1 MIVNFS
7 NYKITLLFLIL
18 AIFIQTTSSQ
28 EVKNEPQK
36 PHLIGKPSKVEYVAS
51 ISSRMDNLARPNL
64 QQQKEMLDGRS
75 SKYDVVIGKGSEGDD
90 PLAKY
95 SDSLRHRSP
104 NRTPELVFETGSSNS
119 QPTDPAGA
127 VGPNHYISVINTA
140 FQIFD
145 KSGNSLTNGLIS
157 PNPTI
162 FTSGGCCDLTASYDN
177 AADRWILSFLGGG
190 VQLAVSDGPDP
201 VNDSWTV
208 YSYSAVSDYQ
218 KLSVW
223 RDGYYMTENTGS
235 TNKLHVFE
243 RDAMLD
249 EASAGTDPQILSFS
263 LPGLV
268 TSGFHSPQVL
278 NITDANFPTSGG
290 ATVMYMQDD
299 AWSGVTTDH
308 VKLWN
313 VDIDWESPND
323 SEVSSAVELTTTPFV
338 SVFDGG
344 SFSNLPQPDGG
355 ATIDALQATIMNQ
368 AQFRKFS
375 NYNSALFNF
384 VVDVDGSS
392 TKQAGIRWYELR
404 QTVDGEPWEIF
415 QEGTYTAPDNRHAW
429 NASLIMDV
437 KGNIGMG
444 YSGMSSANST
454 DSQVRVGSYYT
465 GRFSQDPI
473 NVMTLE
479 EGVIV
484 EGDANIPG
492 TRYGDYS
499 KIDLDPDNDKKFWFI
514 NEVMSGGRKNIAGV
528 FQIASNYINDLAI
541 ISIDTP
547 ISGVLSNNELVTIAI
562 QNLGESDASG
572 FEVSYQIDNNIEVIE
587 TYSETITSGSTAP
600 YTFVTAA
607 DLSIEGET
615 YTITSSS
622 LLSGDEDPGNDSV
635 TQEVTFIFT
644 NDIGVTAITSPT
656 DGEALANEPIVI
668 TIENFGTSSQSN
680 FEVVYSINGAPSI
693 IESIEG
699 PLDAGQTM
707 DYTFAALGNFSM
719 DGNYTI
725 VAQTLLESDSDASN
739 NTSQIDVLNSSCYTR
754 INDTNYTI
762 GPDIGVTTSVI
773 NMDQNAVITDV
784 NLTLNVEHT
793 WIADL
798 EVKLIAPDGVT
809 EIILF
814 EDVGSNG
821 DNFTN
826 TVLDDDASTDVSNGE
841 SPFTGSY
848 SPTGSLNDLNGL
860 MSAGDWTL
868 HINDD
873 ANQDGGNLID
883 WSIQICTE
891 LALSVSN
898 DELEGEFKILNK
910 GNNQFEVSLTNTNS
924 YEDLNLDIYNMGGQ
938 RLLWKT
944 LKNTSGFYSHTLDM
958 SYASKGIYLIRLGH
972 DKSSTVKKI
981 VVE

>member
-1 MIVNFS
+1 M
-7 NYKITLLFLIL
+7 
-18 AIFIQTTSSQ
+18 
-28 EVKNEPQK
+28 
-36 PHLIGKPSKVEYVAS
+36 
-51 ISSRMDNLARPNL
+51 
-64 QQQKEMLDGRS
+64 
-75 SKYDVVIGKGSEGDD
+75 
-90 PLAKY
+90 
-95 SDSLRHRSP
+95 
-104 NRTPELVFETGSSNS
+104 
-119 QPTDPAGA
+119 
-127 VGPNHYISVINTA
+127 
-140 FQIFD
+140 
-145 KSGNSLTNGLIS
+145 IS

-454 DSQVRVGSYYT
+454 DSQVRVGSYYI

-924 YEDLNLDIYNMGGQ
+924 HEDLNLDIYNMVGQ

-944 LKNTSGFYSHTLDM
+944 LKNTSGFYSHSLDM

-972 DKSSTVKKI
+972 NKSSTVKKI

>member
-7 NYKITLLFLIL
+7 NYKIPLLFLIL
-18 AIFIQTTSSQ
+18 TIFIQTTSSQ

-51 ISSRMDNLARPNL
+51 ISSRIDNLARPNL

-75 SKYDVVIGKGSEGDD
+75 SKYDVVIGKGSVGDD

-162 FTSGGCCDLTASYDN
+162 FSSGGCCDLTASYDN

-547 ISGVLSNNELVTIAI
+547 ISGALSNNELVTITI

-587 TYSETITSGSTAP
+587 TYSETITSGSTAQ

-622 LLSGDEDPGNDSV
+622 LLNGDEDPGNDSV

-924 YEDLNLDIYNMGGQ
+924 HEDLNLDIYNMVGQ

-944 LKNTSGFYSHTLDM
+944 LKNTSGFYSHSLDM
-958 SYASKGIYLIRLGH
+958 SYASKGIYLIRLGRN
-972 DKSSTVKKI
+972 KSSTIKKI

>member
-268 TSGFHSPQVL
+268 TSGFHSPQVI

-762 GPDIGVTTSVI
+762 GPDIGVTTSII

-924 YEDLNLDIYNMGGQ
+924 HEDLNLDIYNMVGQ

-944 LKNTSGFYSHTLDM
+944 LKNTSGFYSHSLDM

-972 DKSSTVKKI
+972 NKSSTVKKI

>member
-762 GPDIGVTTSVI
+762 GPDIGVTTSII

-784 NLTLNVEHT
+784 NLTLNIEHT

-924 YEDLNLDIYNMGGQ
+924 HEDLNLDIYNMVGQ

-944 LKNTSGFYSHTLDM
+944 LKNTSGFYSHSLDM

-972 DKSSTVKKI
+972 NKSSTVKKI

>member
-1 MIVNFS
+1 MIVNHS
-7 NYKITLLFLIL
+7 NYKIPLFFLIL
-18 AIFIQTTSSQ
+18 TMFIHNTSSQ
-28 EVKNEPQK
+28 EVKNEPKK
-36 PHLIGKPSKVEYVAS
+36 PDLIGKPSKVEYVAS

-95 SDSLRHRSP
+95 SDDLRHRSP
-104 NRTPELVFETGSSNS
+104 NRTPELVFEAGSSNS

-145 KSGNSLTNGLIS
+145 KGGNSLTDGLIS

-190 VQLAVSDGPDP
+190 VQVAVSDGPDP

-208 YSYSAVSDYQ
+208 YSYTAVSDYQ

-235 TNKLHVFE
+235 ANKLHVFE
-243 RDAMLD
+243 RAAMLD
-249 EASAGTDPQILSFS
+249 AASAGTDPQILSFS

-278 NITDANFPTSGG
+278 NITDANFPISGG

-299 AWSGVTTDH
+299 AWSGVDTDH

-313 VDIDWESPND
+313 VAIDWDSPND
-323 SEVSSAVELTTTPFV
+323 SEISAAVELTTTPFV

-404 QTVDGEPWEIF
+404 QTEDGEPWEIF

-437 KGNIGMG
+437 RGNIGMG
-444 YSGMSSANST
+444 YSGMSSDNSS

-465 GRFSQDPI
+465 GRFAQDPI

-479 EGVIV
+479 EGIIV

-528 FQIASNYINDLAI
+528 FQIASNFNNDLAI

-547 ISGVLSNNELVTIAI
+547 FSGVLSTNQSVTVTI
-562 QNLGESDASG
+562 QNLGEADVSG
-572 FEVSYQIDNNIEVIE
+572 FDVSYQIGNNVEVIE
-587 TYSETITSGSTAP
+587 TYSETITSGSIAQ
-600 YTFVTAA
+600 YTFTTTA
-607 DLSIEGET
+607 DLSTEGET

-622 LLSGDEDPGNDSV
+622 LLNGDEDPTNDSV
-635 TQEVTFIFT
+635 TQEVTYIFT

-656 DGEALANEPIVI
+656 DGEALANEPIVV
-668 TIENFGTSSQSN
+668 TIENFGTASQSN
-680 FEVVYSINGAPSI
+680 FEASYSINGAPSVT
-693 IESIEG
+693 ESIAG
-699 PLDAGQTM
+699 PLGAGQAIS
-707 DYTFAALGNFSM
+707 YTFSTLGNFSM

-762 GPDIGVTTSVI
+762 GPDIGVTTSII

-784 NLTLNVEHT
+784 NLTLNIEHT

-809 EIILF
+809 EITLF

-826 TVLDDDASTDVSNGE
+826 TVLDDDASTDVSSGE

>member
-1 MIVNFS
+1 MIVNHS
-7 NYKITLLFLIL
+7 NYKIPLFFLIL
-18 AIFIQTTSSQ
+18 TMFIHNTSSQ
-28 EVKNEPQK
+28 EVKNEPKK
-36 PHLIGKPSKVEYVAS
+36 PDLIGKPSKVEYVAS

-95 SDSLRHRSP
+95 SDDLRHRSP
-104 NRTPELVFETGSSNS
+104 NRTPELVFEAGSSNS

-145 KSGNSLTNGLIS
+145 KGGNSLTDGLVS

-190 VQLAVSDGPDP
+190 VQVAVSDGPDP

-208 YSYSAVSDYQ
+208 YSYTAVSDYQ

-235 TNKLHVFE
+235 ANKLHVFE
-243 RDAMLD
+243 RAAMLD
-249 EASAGTDPQILSFS
+249 AASAGTDPQILSFS

-299 AWSGVTTDH
+299 AWSGVDTDH

-313 VDIDWESPND
+313 VAIDWDSPGD
-323 SEVSSAVELTTTPFV
+323 SEVSAAVELTTTPFV

-355 ATIDALQATIMNQ
+355 PTIDALQATIMNQ

-404 QTVDGEPWEIF
+404 QTADGEPWEIF

-437 KGNIGMG
+437 RGNIGMG
-444 YSGMSSANST
+444 YSGMSSDNSS

-465 GRFSQDPI
+465 GRFAQDPI

-479 EGVIV
+479 EGIIV

-528 FQIASNYINDLAI
+528 FQIASNFNNDLAI

-547 ISGVLSNNELVTIAI
+547 FSGVLSTNQSVTVTI
-562 QNLGESDASG
+562 QNLGEADVSG
-572 FEVSYQIDNNIEVIE
+572 FDVSYQIGNNVEVIE
-587 TYSETITSGSTAP
+587 TYSEAITSGSIAQ
-600 YTFVTAA
+600 YTFTTTA
-607 DLSIEGET
+607 DLSTEGET

-622 LLSGDEDPGNDSV
+622 LLNGDEDPTNDSV
-635 TQEVTFIFT
+635 TQEVTYIFT

-656 DGEALANEPIVI
+656 DGEALANEPIVV
-668 TIENFGTSSQSN
+668 TIENFGTASQSN
-680 FEVVYSINGAPSI
+680 FEASYSINGAPSVT
-693 IESIEG
+693 ESIAG
-699 PLDAGQTM
+699 PLGAGQAIS
-707 DYTFAALGNFSM
+707 YTFSTLGNFSM

-762 GPDIGVTTSVI
+762 GPDIGVTTSII

-784 NLTLNVEHT
+784 NLTLNIEHT

-809 EIILF
+809 EITLF

-826 TVLDDDASTDVSNGE
+826 TVLDDDASTDVSSGE

-848 SPTGSLNDLNGL
+848 SPTGSLNDLNGI

>member
-7 NYKITLLFLIL
+7 NYKIPLLFLIL
-18 AIFIQTTSSQ
+18 TIFIQTTSSQ

-51 ISSRMDNLARPNL
+51 ISSRIDNLARPNL

-162 FTSGGCCDLTASYDN
+162 FSSGGCCDLTASYDN

-454 DSQVRVGSYYT
+454 DSQVRVGSYYS

-587 TYSETITSGSTAP
+587 TYSETITSGSTAQ

-784 NLTLNVEHT
+784 NLTLNIEHT

-924 YEDLNLDIYNMGGQ
+924 HEDLNLDIYNMVGQ

-944 LKNTSGFYSHTLDM
+944 LKNTSGFYSHSLDM
-958 SYASKGIYLIRLGH
+958 SYASKGIYLIRLGRN
-972 DKSSTVKKI
+972 KSSTIKKI

>member
-1 MIVNFS
+1 
-7 NYKITLLFLIL
+7 
-18 AIFIQTTSSQ
+18 
-28 EVKNEPQK
+28 
-36 PHLIGKPSKVEYVAS
+36 
-51 ISSRMDNLARPNL
+51 
-64 QQQKEMLDGRS
+64 
-75 SKYDVVIGKGSEGDD
+75 
-90 PLAKY
+90 
-95 SDSLRHRSP
+95 
-104 NRTPELVFETGSSNS
+104 
-119 QPTDPAGA
+119 
-127 VGPNHYISVINTA
+127 
-140 FQIFD
+140 
-145 KSGNSLTNGLIS
+145 
-157 PNPTI
+157 
-162 FTSGGCCDLTASYDN
+162 
-177 AADRWILSFLGGG
+177 
-190 VQLAVSDGPDP
+190 
-201 VNDSWTV
+201 
-208 YSYSAVSDYQ
+208 
-218 KLSVW
+218 
-223 RDGYYMTENTGS
+223 
-235 TNKLHVFE
+235 
-243 RDAMLD
+243 
-249 EASAGTDPQILSFS
+249 
-263 LPGLV
+263 
-268 TSGFHSPQVL
+268 
-278 NITDANFPTSGG
+278 
-290 ATVMYMQDD
+290 
-299 AWSGVTTDH
+299 
-308 VKLWN
+308 
-313 VDIDWESPND
+313 
-323 SEVSSAVELTTTPFV
+323 
-338 SVFDGG
+338 
-344 SFSNLPQPDGG
+344 
-355 ATIDALQATIMNQ
+355 
-368 AQFRKFS
+368 
-375 NYNSALFNF
+375 
-384 VVDVDGSS
+384 
-392 TKQAGIRWYELR
+392 
-404 QTVDGEPWEIF
+404 
-415 QEGTYTAPDNRHAW
+415 
-429 NASLIMDV
+429 
-437 KGNIGMG
+437 MG

-924 YEDLNLDIYNMGGQ
+924 HEDLNLDIYNMVGQ

-944 LKNTSGFYSHTLDM
+944 LKNTSGFYSHSLDM

-972 DKSSTVKKI
+972 NKSSTVKKI

>member
-1 MIVNFS
+1 MYLKKSSSVI
-7 NYKITLLFLIL
+7 IALFFMQI
-18 AIFIQTTSSQ
+18 IFSQ
-28 EVKNEPQK
+28 EVKNEPIK
-36 PHLIGKPSKVEYVAS
+36 PDLIGKPSKVEYVAS

-95 SDSLRHRSP
+95 SDDLRHRSP

-145 KSGNSLTNGLIS
+145 KSGNSLTDGLVS

-162 FTSGGCCDLTASYDN
+162 FSSGGCCDLTASYDN

-190 VQLAVSDGPDP
+190 VQVAVSDGPDP

-208 YSYSAVSDYQ
+208 YSYTAVSDYQ

-235 TNKLHVFE
+235 ANKLHVFE
-243 RDAMLD
+243 RAAMLD
-249 EASAGTDPQILSFS
+249 AASAGTDPQILSFS

-278 NITDANFPTSGG
+278 NITDANFPASGG

-924 YEDLNLDIYNMGGQ
+924 HEDLNLDIYNMVGQ

-944 LKNTSGFYSHTLDM
+944 LKNTSGFYSHSLDM

-972 DKSSTVKKI
+972 NKSSTVKKI

>member
-299 AWSGVTTDH
+299 AWSGVDTDH

-313 VDIDWESPND
+313 VAIDWDSPND
-323 SEVSSAVELTTTPFV
+323 SEISAAVELTTTPFV

-924 YEDLNLDIYNMGGQ
+924 HEDLNLDIYNMVGQ

-944 LKNTSGFYSHTLDM
+944 LKNTSGFYSHSLDM

-972 DKSSTVKKI
+972 NKSSTVKKI

>member
-1 MIVNFS
+1 M
-7 NYKITLLFLIL
+7 
-18 AIFIQTTSSQ
+18 
-28 EVKNEPQK
+28 
-36 PHLIGKPSKVEYVAS
+36 
-51 ISSRMDNLARPNL
+51 
-64 QQQKEMLDGRS
+64 
-75 SKYDVVIGKGSEGDD
+75 
-90 PLAKY
+90 
-95 SDSLRHRSP
+95 
-104 NRTPELVFETGSSNS
+104 
-119 QPTDPAGA
+119 
-127 VGPNHYISVINTA
+127 
-140 FQIFD
+140 
-145 KSGNSLTNGLIS
+145 IS

-924 YEDLNLDIYNMGGQ
+924 HEDLNLDIYNMVGQ

-944 LKNTSGFYSHTLDM
+944 LKNTSGFYSHSLDM
-958 SYASKGIYLIRLGH
+958 SYASKGIYLVRLGRN
-972 DKSSTVKKI
+972 KSSTIKKI

>member
-95 SDSLRHRSP
+95 SDDLRHRSP

-924 YEDLNLDIYNMGGQ
+924 HEDLNLDIYNMVGQ

-944 LKNTSGFYSHTLDM
+944 LKNTSGFYSHSLDM

-972 DKSSTVKKI
+972 NKSSTVKKI

>member
-1 MIVNFS
+1 MYFKKSSSVI
-7 NYKITLLFLIL
+7 IALF
-18 AIFIQTTSSQ
+18 FIQIIFSQ

-36 PHLIGKPSKVEYVAS
+36 PHFIGKPSKVEYVAS
-51 ISSRMDNLARPNL
+51 IASRINNLVRPDL

-75 SKYDVVIGKGSEGDD
+75 SKYDVIIGKGSKGDD

-95 SDSLRHRSP
+95 SDGLRHRSP

-145 KSGNSLTNGLIS
+145 KSGNSLTDGLVS

-177 AADRWILSFLGGG
+177 AADRWVLSFLGGG
-190 VQLAVSDGPDP
+190 VQVAVSDGPDP

-235 TNKLHVFE
+235 SNKLHVFE

-249 EASAGTDPQILSFS
+249 AASAGTDPQILSFS

-299 AWSGVTTDH
+299 AWSGVDTDH

-313 VDIDWESPND
+313 VAIDWDTPND
-323 SEVSSAVELTTTPFV
+323 SEVSAAVELTTTPFV

-404 QTVDGEPWEIF
+404 QTEDGEPWEIF

-437 KGNIGMG
+437 RGNIGMG
-444 YSGMSSANST
+444 YSGMSSDNSS

-465 GRFSQDPI
+465 GRFAQDPI

-479 EGVIV
+479 EGIIV

-499 KIDLDPDNDKKFWFI
+499 KIDLDPDNDKKFWFV

-528 FQIASNYINDLAI
+528 FQIASNYNNDLAI
-541 ISIDTP
+541 ISIDAP
-547 ISGVLSNNELVTIAI
+547 VSGALSSNESVTVTI
-562 QNLGESDASG
+562 QNLGEADASG
-572 FEVSYQIDNNIEVIE
+572 FDVSYQIGNNIEVIE
-587 TYSETITSGSTAP
+587 TYSETITSGSIAQ
-600 YTFVTAA
+600 YTFATTA
-607 DLSIEGET
+607 DLSIEGEI

-622 LLSGDEDPGNDSV
+622 LLNGDEDPANDSV
-635 TQEVTFIFT
+635 TKEVTYIFT

-668 TIENFGTSSQSN
+668 TIENFGTASQSN
-680 FEVVYSINGAPSI
+680 FKVSYSINGAPSVT
-693 IESIEG
+693 ESIAG
-699 PLDAGQTM
+699 PLGAGQAM
-707 DYTFAALGNFSM
+707 SYTFSTLGNFSM
-719 DGNYTI
+719 NGNYTI

-754 INDTNYTI
+754 INDINYTI
-762 GPDIGVTTSVI
+762 GPDIGVTTSII

-784 NLTLNVEHT
+784 NLTLNIEHT

-814 EDVGSNG
+814 EDIGSNG

>member
-1 MIVNFS
+1 
-7 NYKITLLFLIL
+7 
-18 AIFIQTTSSQ
+18 
-28 EVKNEPQK
+28 
-36 PHLIGKPSKVEYVAS
+36 
-51 ISSRMDNLARPNL
+51 
-64 QQQKEMLDGRS
+64 
-75 SKYDVVIGKGSEGDD
+75 
-90 PLAKY
+90 
-95 SDSLRHRSP
+95 
-104 NRTPELVFETGSSNS
+104 
-119 QPTDPAGA
+119 
-127 VGPNHYISVINTA
+127 
-140 FQIFD
+140 
-145 KSGNSLTNGLIS
+145 
-157 PNPTI
+157 
-162 FTSGGCCDLTASYDN
+162 
-177 AADRWILSFLGGG
+177 
-190 VQLAVSDGPDP
+190 
-201 VNDSWTV
+201 
-208 YSYSAVSDYQ
+208 
-218 KLSVW
+218 
-223 RDGYYMTENTGS
+223 
-235 TNKLHVFE
+235 
-243 RDAMLD
+243 MLD

-278 NITDANFPTSGG
+278 NITDANFPASGG

-299 AWSGVTTDH
+299 AWGGVATDH

-798 EVKLIAPDGVT
+798 EVKLIAPEGVT

-860 MSAGDWTL
+860 MSAGDWIL
-868 HINDD
+868 QINDD

-924 YEDLNLDIYNMGGQ
+924 HEDLNLDIYNMVGQ

-944 LKNTSGFYSHTLDM
+944 LKNTSGFYSHSLDM

-972 DKSSTVKKI
+972 NKSSTVKKI

>member
-924 YEDLNLDIYNMGGQ
+924 HEDLNLDIYNMVGQ

-944 LKNTSGFYSHTLDM
+944 LKNTSGFYSYSLDM

-972 DKSSTVKKI
+972 NKSSTVKKI

>member
-1 MIVNFS
+1 MFYADN
-7 NYKITLLFLIL
+7 
-18 AIFIQTTSSQ
+18 TSSQ
-28 EVKNEPQK
+28 EVKNEPKK
-36 PHLIGKPSKVEYVAS
+36 PDLIGKPSKVEYVAS

-95 SDSLRHRSP
+95 SDDLRHRSP
-104 NRTPELVFETGSSNS
+104 NRTPELVFEAGSSNS

-145 KSGNSLTNGLIS
+145 KGGNSLTDGLVS

-190 VQLAVSDGPDP
+190 VQVAVSDGPDP

-208 YSYSAVSDYQ
+208 YSYTAVSDYQ

-235 TNKLHVFE
+235 ANKLHVFE
-243 RDAMLD
+243 RAAMLD
-249 EASAGTDPQILSFS
+249 AASAGTDPQILSFS

-299 AWSGVTTDH
+299 AWSGVDTDH

-313 VDIDWESPND
+313 VAIDWDSPND
-323 SEVSSAVELTTTPFV
+323 SEISAAVELTTTPFV

-404 QTVDGEPWEIF
+404 QTEDGEPWEIF

-437 KGNIGMG
+437 RGNIGMG
-444 YSGMSSANST
+444 YSGMSSDNSS

-465 GRFSQDPI
+465 GRFAQDPI

-479 EGVIV
+479 EGIIV

-528 FQIASNYINDLAI
+528 FQIASNFNNDLAI

-547 ISGVLSNNELVTIAI
+547 FSGVLSTNQSVTVTI
-562 QNLGESDASG
+562 QNLGEADVSG
-572 FEVSYQIDNNIEVIE
+572 FDVSYQIGNNVEVIE
-587 TYSETITSGSTAP
+587 TYSETITSGSIAQ
-600 YTFVTAA
+600 YTFTTTA
-607 DLSIEGET
+607 DLSTEGET

-622 LLSGDEDPGNDSV
+622 LLNGDEDPTNDSV
-635 TQEVTFIFT
+635 TQEVTYIFT

-656 DGEALANEPIVI
+656 DGEALANEPIVV
-668 TIENFGTSSQSN
+668 TIENFGTASQSN
-680 FEVVYSINGAPSI
+680 FEASYSINGAPSVT
-693 IESIEG
+693 ESIAG
-699 PLDAGQTM
+699 PLGAGQAM
-707 DYTFAALGNFSM
+707 SYTFSTLGNFSM

-762 GPDIGVTTSVI
+762 GPDIGVTTSII

-784 NLTLNVEHT
+784 NLTLNIEHT

-809 EIILF
+809 EITLF

-826 TVLDDDASTDVSNGE
+826 TVLDDDASTDVSSGE

-848 SPTGSLNDLNGL
+848 SPTGSLNDLNGI

>member
-7 NYKITLLFLIL
+7 NYKIPLLFLIL
-18 AIFIQTTSSQ
+18 TIFIQTTSSQ

-95 SDSLRHRSP
+95 SDDLRHRSP

-547 ISGVLSNNELVTIAI
+547 ISGALSNNELVTITI

-587 TYSETITSGSTAP
+587 TYSETITSGSTAQ

-622 LLSGDEDPGNDSV
+622 LLNGDEDPGNDSV

-725 VAQTLLESDSDASN
+725 VAQTLLESDSDVSN

-924 YEDLNLDIYNMGGQ
+924 HEDLNLDIYNMVGQ

-944 LKNTSGFYSHTLDM
+944 LKNTSGFYSHSLDM
-958 SYASKGIYLIRLGH
+958 SYASKGIYLIRLGRN
-972 DKSSTVKKI
+972 KSSTIKKI

>member
-1 MIVNFS
+1 MIVNHS
-7 NYKITLLFLIL
+7 NYKIPLFFLIL
-18 AIFIQTTSSQ
+18 TMFIHNTSSQ
-28 EVKNEPQK
+28 EVKNEPKK
-36 PHLIGKPSKVEYVAS
+36 PDLIGKPSKVEYVAS

-95 SDSLRHRSP
+95 SDDLRHRSP
-104 NRTPELVFETGSSNS
+104 NRTPELVFEAGSSNS

-145 KSGNSLTNGLIS
+145 KGGNSLTDGLVS

-190 VQLAVSDGPDP
+190 VQVAVSDGPDP

-208 YSYSAVSDYQ
+208 YSYTAVSDYQ

-235 TNKLHVFE
+235 ANKLHVFE
-243 RDAMLD
+243 RAAMLD
-249 EASAGTDPQILSFS
+249 AASAGTDPQILSFS

-299 AWSGVTTDH
+299 AWSGVDTDH

-313 VDIDWESPND
+313 VAIDWDSPND
-323 SEVSSAVELTTTPFV
+323 SEISAAVELTTTPFV

-404 QTVDGEPWEIF
+404 QTEDGEPWEIF

-437 KGNIGMG
+437 RGNIGMG
-444 YSGMSSANST
+444 YSGMSSDNSS

-465 GRFSQDPI
+465 GRFAQDPI

-479 EGVIV
+479 EGIIV

-528 FQIASNYINDLAI
+528 FQIASNFNNDLAI

-547 ISGVLSNNELVTIAI
+547 FSGVLSTNQSVTVTI
-562 QNLGESDASG
+562 QNLGEADVSG
-572 FEVSYQIDNNIEVIE
+572 FDVSYQIGNNVEVIE
-587 TYSETITSGSTAP
+587 TYSEAITSGSIAQ
-600 YTFVTAA
+600 YTFTTTA
-607 DLSIEGET
+607 DLSTEGET

-622 LLSGDEDPGNDSV
+622 LLNGDEDPTNDSV
-635 TQEVTFIFT
+635 TQEVTYIFT

-656 DGEALANEPIVI
+656 DGEALANEPIVV
-668 TIENFGTSSQSN
+668 TIENFGTASQSN
-680 FEVVYSINGAPSI
+680 FEASYSINGAPSVT
-693 IESIEG
+693 ESIAG
-699 PLDAGQTM
+699 PLGAGQAIS
-707 DYTFAALGNFSM
+707 YTFSTLGNFSM

-762 GPDIGVTTSVI
+762 GPDIGVTTSII

-784 NLTLNVEHT
+784 NLTLNIEHT

-809 EIILF
+809 EITLF

-826 TVLDDDASTDVSNGE
+826 TVLDDDASTDVSSGE

-848 SPTGSLNDLNGL
+848 SPTGSLNDLNGI

-873 ANQDGGNLID
+873 ANQYGGNLID
-883 WSIQICTE
+883 WSIIC
-891 LALSVSN
+891 
-898 DELEGEFKILNK
+898 
-910 GNNQFEVSLTNTNS
+910 
-924 YEDLNLDIYNMGGQ
+924 
-938 RLLWKT
+938 
-944 LKNTSGFYSHTLDM
+944 
-958 SYASKGIYLIRLGH
+958 
-972 DKSSTVKKI
+972 
-981 VVE
+981 

>member
-1 MIVNFS
+1 MYFKKSSSVI
-7 NYKITLLFLIL
+7 IALF
-18 AIFIQTTSSQ
+18 FIQIIFSQ

-36 PHLIGKPSKVEYVAS
+36 PHFIGKPSKVEYVAS
-51 ISSRMDNLARPNL
+51 IASRINNLVRPDL

-75 SKYDVVIGKGSEGDD
+75 SKYDVIIGKGSKGDD

-95 SDSLRHRSP
+95 SDGLRHRSP

-145 KSGNSLTNGLIS
+145 KSGNSLTDGLVS

-177 AADRWILSFLGGG
+177 AADRWVLSFLGGG
-190 VQLAVSDGPDP
+190 VQVAVSDGPDP

-235 TNKLHVFE
+235 SNKLHVFE

-249 EASAGTDPQILSFS
+249 AASAGTDPQILSFS

-268 TSGFHSPQVL
+268 TSGCHSPQVL

-299 AWSGVTTDH
+299 AWSGVDTDH

-313 VDIDWESPND
+313 VAIDWDTPND
-323 SEVSSAVELTTTPFV
+323 SEVSAAVELTTTPFV

-344 SFSNLPQPDGG
+344 SFSNLSQPDGG
-355 ATIDALQATIMNQ
+355 PTIDALQATIMNQ

-384 VVDVDGSS
+384 VVDVDGTS

-404 QTVDGEPWEIF
+404 QTADGEPWEIF

-924 YEDLNLDIYNMGGQ
+924 HEDLNLDIYNMVGQ

-944 LKNTSGFYSHTLDM
+944 LKNTSGFYSHSLDM

-972 DKSSTVKKI
+972 NKSSTVKKI

>member
-95 SDSLRHRSP
+95 SDDLRHRSP

-404 QTVDGEPWEIF
+404 QTADGEPWEIF

-437 KGNIGMG
+437 RGNIGMG
-444 YSGMSSANST
+444 YSGMSSDNSS

-479 EGVIV
+479 EGIIV

-924 YEDLNLDIYNMGGQ
+924 HEDLNLDIYNMVGQ

-944 LKNTSGFYSHTLDM
+944 LKNTSGFYSHSLDM

-972 DKSSTVKKI
+972 NKSSTVKKI

>member
-268 TSGFHSPQVL
+268 TSGFHSPQVI

-924 YEDLNLDIYNMGGQ
+924 HEDLNLDIYNMVGQ

-944 LKNTSGFYSHTLDM
+944 LKNTSGFYSHSLDM

-972 DKSSTVKKI
+972 NKSSTVKKI

>member
-1 MIVNFS
+1 
-7 NYKITLLFLIL
+7 
-18 AIFIQTTSSQ
+18 
-28 EVKNEPQK
+28 
-36 PHLIGKPSKVEYVAS
+36 
-51 ISSRMDNLARPNL
+51 
-64 QQQKEMLDGRS
+64 
-75 SKYDVVIGKGSEGDD
+75 
-90 PLAKY
+90 
-95 SDSLRHRSP
+95 
-104 NRTPELVFETGSSNS
+104 
-119 QPTDPAGA
+119 
-127 VGPNHYISVINTA
+127 
-140 FQIFD
+140 
-145 KSGNSLTNGLIS
+145 
-157 PNPTI
+157 
-162 FTSGGCCDLTASYDN
+162 
-177 AADRWILSFLGGG
+177 
-190 VQLAVSDGPDP
+190 
-201 VNDSWTV
+201 
-208 YSYSAVSDYQ
+208 
-218 KLSVW
+218 
-223 RDGYYMTENTGS
+223 
-235 TNKLHVFE
+235 
-243 RDAMLD
+243 
-249 EASAGTDPQILSFS
+249 
-263 LPGLV
+263 
-268 TSGFHSPQVL
+268 
-278 NITDANFPTSGG
+278 
-290 ATVMYMQDD
+290 
-299 AWSGVTTDH
+299 
-308 VKLWN
+308 
-313 VDIDWESPND
+313 
-323 SEVSSAVELTTTPFV
+323 
-338 SVFDGG
+338 
-344 SFSNLPQPDGG
+344 
-355 ATIDALQATIMNQ
+355 
-368 AQFRKFS
+368 
-375 NYNSALFNF
+375 
-384 VVDVDGSS
+384 
-392 TKQAGIRWYELR
+392 
-404 QTVDGEPWEIF
+404 
-415 QEGTYTAPDNRHAW
+415 
-429 NASLIMDV
+429 MDV
-437 KGNIGMG
+437 RGNIGMG
-444 YSGMSSANST
+444 YSGMSSDNSS

-465 GRFSQDPI
+465 GRFAQDPI

-479 EGVIV
+479 EGIIV

-499 KIDLDPDNDKKFWFI
+499 KIDLDPDNDKKFWFV

-528 FQIASNYINDLAI
+528 FQIASNYNNDLAI

-547 ISGVLSNNELVTIAI
+547 VSGALSSNESVTVTI
-562 QNLGESDASG
+562 QNLGEADASG
-572 FEVSYQIDNNIEVIE
+572 FDVSYQIGNNIEIIE
-587 TYSETITSGSTAP
+587 TYSETITSGSIAQ
-600 YTFVTAA
+600 YTFATTA
-607 DLSIEGET
+607 DLSIEGEI

-622 LLSGDEDPGNDSV
+622 LLNGDEDPANDSV
-635 TQEVTFIFT
+635 TKEVTYIFT

-656 DGEALANEPIVI
+656 DGEALANEPIVV
-668 TIENFGTSSQSN
+668 TIENFGTASQSN
-680 FEVVYSINGAPSI
+680 FKVSYSINGAPSVT
-693 IESIEG
+693 ESIAG
-699 PLDAGQTM
+699 PLGAGQAM
-707 DYTFAALGNFSM
+707 SYTFSTLGNFSM
-719 DGNYTI
+719 NGNYTI

-762 GPDIGVTTSVI
+762 GPDIGVTTSII

-784 NLTLNVEHT
+784 NLTLNIEHT

-809 EIILF
+809 EITLF

-826 TVLDDDASTDVSNGE
+826 TVLDDDASTDVSSGE

-910 GNNQFEVSLTNTNS
+910 GNNQFEVSLKNTNS

>member
-1 MIVNFS
+1 
-7 NYKITLLFLIL
+7 
-18 AIFIQTTSSQ
+18 
-28 EVKNEPQK
+28 
-36 PHLIGKPSKVEYVAS
+36 
-51 ISSRMDNLARPNL
+51 
-64 QQQKEMLDGRS
+64 
-75 SKYDVVIGKGSEGDD
+75 
-90 PLAKY
+90 
-95 SDSLRHRSP
+95 
-104 NRTPELVFETGSSNS
+104 
-119 QPTDPAGA
+119 
-127 VGPNHYISVINTA
+127 
-140 FQIFD
+140 
-145 KSGNSLTNGLIS
+145 
-157 PNPTI
+157 
-162 FTSGGCCDLTASYDN
+162 
-177 AADRWILSFLGGG
+177 
-190 VQLAVSDGPDP
+190 
-201 VNDSWTV
+201 
-208 YSYSAVSDYQ
+208 
-218 KLSVW
+218 
-223 RDGYYMTENTGS
+223 
-235 TNKLHVFE
+235 
-243 RDAMLD
+243 
-249 EASAGTDPQILSFS
+249 
-263 LPGLV
+263 
-268 TSGFHSPQVL
+268 
-278 NITDANFPTSGG
+278 
-290 ATVMYMQDD
+290 
-299 AWSGVTTDH
+299 
-308 VKLWN
+308 
-313 VDIDWESPND
+313 
-323 SEVSSAVELTTTPFV
+323 
-338 SVFDGG
+338 
-344 SFSNLPQPDGG
+344 
-355 ATIDALQATIMNQ
+355 
-368 AQFRKFS
+368 
-375 NYNSALFNF
+375 
-384 VVDVDGSS
+384 
-392 TKQAGIRWYELR
+392 
-404 QTVDGEPWEIF
+404 
-415 QEGTYTAPDNRHAW
+415 
-429 NASLIMDV
+429 MDV

-924 YEDLNLDIYNMGGQ
+924 HEDLNLDIYNMVGQ

-944 LKNTSGFYSHTLDM
+944 LKNTSGFYSHSLDM

-972 DKSSTVKKI
+972 NKSSTVKKI

>member
-36 PHLIGKPSKVEYVAS
+36 PHLIRKPSKVEYVAS

-924 YEDLNLDIYNMGGQ
+924 HEDLNLDIYNMVGQ

-944 LKNTSGFYSHTLDM
+944 LKNTSGFYSHSLDM

-972 DKSSTVKKI
+972 NKSSTVKKI